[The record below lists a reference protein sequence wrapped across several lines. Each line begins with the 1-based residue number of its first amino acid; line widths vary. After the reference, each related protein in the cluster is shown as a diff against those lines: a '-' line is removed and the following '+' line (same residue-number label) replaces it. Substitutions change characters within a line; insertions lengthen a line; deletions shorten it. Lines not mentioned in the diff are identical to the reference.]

1 MIGTSRSSIQTYQL
15 RVANQ
20 FAGQPEEWLLEVVVG
35 LGRDIVVLKVLLAVE
50 GNGLG
55 LDFALLNVHLV
66 AAEDDGDILADTN
79 KITWE
84 CIRRLPG
91 IG

>member
-79 KITWE
+79 KVTWD

>member
-79 KITWE
+79 KVTWE
-84 CIRRLPG
+84 CIRR
-91 IG
+91 

>member
-1 MIGTSRSSIQTYQL
+1 MIGTSKSSIQTYQL

-55 LDFALLNVHLV
+55 LDLALLNVHLV

-79 KITWE
+79 KVTWK
-84 CIRRLPG
+84 CIRRLSG

>member
-79 KITWE
+79 KVTWE
-84 CIRRLPG
+84 CIRGLPG

>member
-15 RVANQ
+15 RVADQ

-79 KITWE
+79 KVTWE
-84 CIRRLPG
+84 CIRR
-91 IG
+91 

>member
-1 MIGTSRSSIQTYQL
+1 MSSVQTYQL

-55 LDFALLNVHLV
+55 LDLALLNVHLV
-66 AAEDDGDILADTN
+66 AAEDDGNILADTN
-79 KITWE
+79 KVTWE
-84 CIRRLPG
+84 CIRRLRG